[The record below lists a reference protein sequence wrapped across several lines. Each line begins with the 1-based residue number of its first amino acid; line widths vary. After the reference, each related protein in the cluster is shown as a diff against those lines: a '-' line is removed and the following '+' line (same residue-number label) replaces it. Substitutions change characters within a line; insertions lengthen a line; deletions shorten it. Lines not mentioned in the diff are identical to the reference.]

1 MGINTSDPLRFM
13 CIWLLHGLSTN
24 THKHSGVHLVIVRL
38 ASTDDDVTDISM
50 DDPGGAPSVHRAISF
65 DVGIKNLAYCVLDMD
80 QRQKTWTI
88 ASWQCVDL
96 LRVGAASSEAAGGGE
111 HALPCCAHALPGKR
125 KADPPRPCGKR
136 AIWQTPEAI
145 PVSYCAKHAHMHTE
159 FQFPDPLHAPKQ
171 LAKLKL
177 PELMAL
183 AATHL
188 VLADVRAKKPTKQT
202 VMDQLNAHFARRCF
216 RGVAAAPKKSHAPA
230 AGSVDLVT
238 IGRQI
243 KRCFDS
249 DPVLS
254 QTSPGTTVQVL
265 IENQISTI
273 ASRMKTIQGM
283 IAQYFIM
290 RFGDAVAIAFVS
302 SHNKLKG
309 FQRSSHAPAVADASS
324 SSAEVEEEE
333 EEEPTEE
340 TPQEEATAK
349 KTAYKANKQ
358 DGIAVCQ
365 QFFAAN
371 LSTMQPWQPAFAA
384 SKKKDDLADCFLQAV
399 GHLKKHSKL
408 LSFADNLK
416 INIV

>member
-1 MGINTSDPLRFM
+1 M
-13 CIWLLHGLSTN
+13 
-24 THKHSGVHLVIVRL
+24 
-38 ASTDDDVTDISM
+38 SM
-50 DDPGGAPSVHRAISF
+50 SEHANSVHRVISF
-65 DVGIKNLAYCVLDMD
+65 DVGIKNLAYCVVDID
-80 QRQKTWTI
+80 RRNQSWSVV
-88 ASWQCVDL
+88 SWQCVDL
-96 LRVGAASSEAAGGGE
+96 LSVGKP
-111 HALPCCAHALPGKR
+111 LPTLDAPDSTGCLLCSHLLPGKR
-125 KADPPRPCGKR
+125 KADSQRPCGKR
-136 AIWQTPEAI
+136 AIWQTPTAAAAT
-145 PVSYCAKHAHMHTE
+145 PVYYCQKHAEMHRE

-171 LAKLKL
+171 LSKWKL

-202 VMDQLNAHFARRCF
+202 VLEQLNAHFAQRCF
-216 RGVAAAPKKSHAPA
+216 RSVAPPKKAKAPA

-243 KRCFDS
+243 KRCFDG
-249 DPVLS
+249 DAVLS
-254 QTSPGTTVQVL
+254 QTGPGTTVQVL

-290 RFGDAVAIAFVS
+290 RFGDSVEIEFVS

-309 FQRSSHAPAVADASS
+309 FQRPSNAPVVADDVSS
-324 SSAEVEEEE
+324 SSAE
-333 EEEPTEE
+333 PTEE
-340 TPQEEATAK
+340 NPTEEAATAK

-358 DGIAVCQ
+358 DGIRICNG
-365 QFFAAN
+365 FFAQNAVP
-371 LSTMQPWQPAFAA
+371 MQPWQPAFDA

-399 GHLKKHSKL
+399 GYLHRHAKL
-408 LSFADNLK
+408 LSFAENLK